1 MQPLKQVSIG
11 RYEILAELGRGAMG
25 VVYKARD
32 PKIDR
37 LVAIKTIA
45 LLNQDPDEEREFR
58 ARFFHE
64 AQAAGRLSHP
74 RIVTIFDV
82 AEDPETQNPYIVME
96 YVPGHSLERELSE
109 ENGKLA
115 LETALQLTEEVA
127 EALDYA
133 HAQGIVHRD
142 IKPANILLGEDGHPK
157 IADFGIAKF
166 NLANITSNG
175 HAMGTPAYMSP
186 EQLSGE
192 AVDGRSDL
200 FSVGV
205 ILYTMLTGYRP
216 FQGNSAMTVSYKV
229 VNRDPVPVS
238 ALDADI
244 PPMLDYVVSRA
255 MSKDRK
261 QRYQTGMEL
270 ALDISDLRQG
280 FIPRSSMTSPGTATD
295 PSTGSRTGVYEPALT
310 ARMEAVKL
318 GSTAT
323 QVSRGVPRR
332 RATWPIWQYAAVI
345 LMATG
350 VLGIGFAMFRRP
362 AYSTDSNLGQNGAS
376 TKPSAPENTQ
386 TPQQA
391 QPVVVTQPLS
401 AQADDTP
408 QATVSSEEHEGQAH
422 RSVAASRPKV
432 EKKTSK
438 LANAEVKASDAATTQ
453 VKYAAVPAAA
463 TPVSASRPASTLH
476 IRVEHHFP
484 SAEVWVWVDDK
495 LAFSHLMGG
504 IIKKR
509 LGIFK
514 GVQGFE
520 SESLRVSPGD
530 HRFRVR
536 VQSDDKTY
544 DKSATVVG
552 TLPQEGERALRIS
565 CDKHKPLQLIM
576 E

>member
-1 MQPLKQVSIG
+1 MEPLKQVNIG

-37 LVAIKTIA
+37 LVAVKTVA
-45 LLNQDPDEEREFR
+45 LVGLEPEEEREFR

-96 YVPGHSLERELSE
+96 YVAGHSLEKELVE
-109 ENGKLA
+109 RTGKLP
-115 LETALQLTEEVA
+115 LDEALQLTEKIA

-142 IKPANILLGEDGHPK
+142 IKPANILLSEDGHPK

-166 NLANITSNG
+166 NLANITSSG
-175 HAMGTPAYMSP
+175 HAIGTPAYMSP

-200 FSVGV
+200 FSMGV
-205 ILYTMLTGYRP
+205 ILYTMLTGYKP

-244 PPMLDYVVSRA
+244 PPTLDYVVSRA
-255 MSKDRK
+255 MAKDRRK
-261 QRYQTGMEL
+261 RYQTGMEL
-270 ALDISDLRQG
+270 ALDVQDLRQG
-280 FIPRSSMTSPGTATD
+280 FIPRSSMTPMAGGEATAGL
-295 PSTGSRTGVYEPALT
+295 STGTHEPSLT
-310 ARMEAVKL
+310 ARMQAVRL
-318 GSTAT
+318 TSGSKPAAIG
-323 QVSRGVPRR
+323 QPRK
-332 RATWPIWQYAAVI
+332 AAWPLWQYAAAVI
-345 LMATG
+345 MATG

-362 AYSTDSNLGQNGAS
+362 LPSNDPIPPGNQAS
-376 TKPSAPENTQ
+376 KPVSE
-386 TPQQA
+386 
-391 QPVVVTQPLS
+391 
-401 AQADDTP
+401 
-408 QATVSSEEHEGQAH
+408 ATSVSS
-422 RSVAASRPKV
+422 
-432 EKKTSK
+432 T
-438 LANAEVKASDAATTQ
+438 
-453 VKYAAVPAAA
+453 PAAA
-463 TPVSASRPASTLH
+463 ATESQSQAVKKELPPPEVLRVLSRTPSAKVKHVKTGAPQTTSASSATAVQYTAPNSPAASAVLAASRPASTLH

-484 SAEVWVWVDDK
+484 AAEVWVWIDDK
-495 LAFSHLMGG
+495 LAYNHSLGGTVKKHLVV
-504 IIKKR
+504 
-509 LGIFK
+509 FK

-520 SESLRVSPGD
+520 SDSLRIGAGD

-536 VQSDDKTY
+536 VQSQDKSYDKT
-544 DKSATVVG
+544 ATVTG
-552 TLPQEGERALRIS
+552 SLPQDGERALHIS
-565 CDKHKPLQLIM
+565 CDKRKPLQLGL

>member
-45 LLNQDPDEEREFR
+45 LAGQEPDDEREFR

-96 YVPGHSLERELSE
+96 YVPGHSLETEMAE
-109 ENGKLA
+109 QGKLPLKKA
-115 LETALQLTEEVA
+115 LLLTEEVA

-133 HAQGIVHRD
+133 HLQGIVHRD
-142 IKPANILLGEDGHPK
+142 IKPANILLGEDGHPR

-166 NLANITSNG
+166 NLANITSTG

-192 AVDGRSDL
+192 PVDGRSDL
-200 FSVGV
+200 FSLGV

-255 MSKDRK
+255 MAKDRK
-261 QRYQTGMEL
+261 QRYQSGMEL
-270 ALDISDLRQG
+270 ALDVQDLRQG
-280 FIPRSSMTSPGTATD
+280 FIPRTSMGPTAGPASDPTSGTK
-295 PSTGSRTGVYEPALT
+295 TGTYEPALT

-318 GSTAT
+318 GGPAPQSGGTA
-323 QVSRGVPRR
+323 R
-332 RATWPIWQYAAVI
+332 RATAWPAWHYAAAIIMGV
-345 LMATG
+345 G

-362 AYSTDSNLGQNGAS
+362 NPPTAPAHGTDETAAKSAAAPAQTAQPASVSTPAVNAITDSATNA
-376 TKPSAPENTQ
+376 
-386 TPQQA
+386 
-391 QPVVVTQPLS
+391 
-401 AQADDTP
+401 P
-408 QATVSSEEHEGQAH
+408 QAAEESKQPDKAAHRPSSARAASSKSHAKAPVAEAKATDAGVSGPVKYVSSPALP
-422 RSVAASRPKV
+422 ASSTGSHGP
-432 EKKTSK
+432 
-438 LANAEVKASDAATTQ
+438 
-453 VKYAAVPAAA
+453 
-463 TPVSASRPASTLH
+463 STLH

-484 SAEVWVWVDDK
+484 TAEVWVWVDDK
-495 LAFSHLMGG
+495 LAFNHPLGGTVKKHLV
-504 IIKKR
+504 
-509 LGIFK
+509 IFK
-514 GVQGFE
+514 GVEGFE
-520 SESLRVSPGD
+520 SDSLRIGAGE
-530 HRFRVR
+530 HHFRVR
-536 VQSDDKTY
+536 VQSEDKAY
-544 DKSATVVG
+544 DKSATIAG
-552 TLPQEGERALRIS
+552 TLPTDGERELHIS
-565 CDKHKPLQLIM
+565 CDKHKPLQLAI

>member
-45 LLNQDPDEEREFR
+45 LLNQDPNEEREFR

-96 YVPGHSLERELSE
+96 YVSGHSLEMELSQ

-115 LETALQLTEEVA
+115 LEKALQLTEEVA

-270 ALDISDLRQG
+270 ALDIGDLRQG
-280 FIPRSSMTSPGTATD
+280 FIPRSSMTSPGSTTD
-295 PSTGSRTGVYEPALT
+295 PSTGSRTGAYEPALT

-323 QVSRGVPRR
+323 QASRGVPRR
-332 RATWPIWQYAAVI
+332 RAAWPIWQYAAAMI
-345 LMATG
+345 MATG

-362 AYSTDSNLGQNGAS
+362 AYSIDSHLRQNGAS
-376 TKPSAPENTQ
+376 AKPTLPENTQ

-391 QPVVVTQPLS
+391 QAAAVTQPVAS
-401 AQADDTP
+401 
-408 QATVSSEEHEGQAH
+408 QATDNPQLTDGNEEQERQSRRTPVH
-422 RSVAASRPKV
+422 SRPKI
-432 EKKTSK
+432 EKKT
-438 LANAEVKASDAATTQ
+438 ANVGNTEAKATDVASSP
-453 VKYAAVPAAA
+453 VKYTAAAAA
-463 TPVSASRPASTLH
+463 TPVSLARAVSTLH

-504 IIKKR
+504 IVKKR

-520 SESLRVSPGD
+520 SESLRVSSGD

-565 CDKHKPLQLIM
+565 CDKHKPLQLVM

>member
-11 RYEILAELGRGAMG
+11 RYEIVAELGRGAMG

-37 LVAIKTIA
+37 MVAIKTIA
-45 LLNQDPDEEREFR
+45 LLNQDPEEEREFR

-64 AQAAGRLSHP
+64 AQAAGRLSHA
-74 RIVTIFDV
+74 RIVTVFDV

-96 YVPGHSLERELSE
+96 YVSGHSLEKELTE
-109 ENGKLA
+109 LGGKLP
-115 LETALQLTEEVA
+115 LHKALQLTEEVA

-133 HAQGIVHRD
+133 HLQGIVHRD

-166 NLANITSNG
+166 NLANITSSG

-192 AVDGRSDL
+192 PVDGRSDL
-200 FSVGV
+200 FSMGV

-255 MSKDRK
+255 MAKDRK

-270 ALDISDLRQG
+270 SLDLQDLRQG
-280 FIPRSSMTSPGTATD
+280 FIPRSSMGSVAEGASDPTSGTK
-295 PSTGSRTGVYEPALT
+295 TGAYEPALT

-318 GSTAT
+318 GSAGALA
-323 QVSRGVPRR
+323 SSPALRR
-332 RATWPIWQYAAVI
+332 SAGWPLWQYAAAMI
-345 LMATG
+345 MATG

-362 AYSTDSNLGQNGAS
+362 ALSTVAARNDDAQLKTSA
-376 TKPSAPENTQ
+376 TTPSQ
-386 TPQQA
+386 TPPA
-391 QPVVVTQPLS
+391 ENNAASPVNSAAVV
-401 AQADDTP
+401 
-408 QATVSSEEHEGQAH
+408 ATKEVNAGDLESKQTTSRK
-422 RSVAASRPKV
+422 RSVAVSRKSAAEPKQ
-432 EKKTSK
+432 S
-438 LANAEVKASDAATTQ
+438 LAPANAGTATVATA
-453 VKYAAVPAAA
+453 KLIPAAA
-463 TPVSASRPASTLH
+463 TPSNAARAASTLH

-484 SAEVWVWVDDK
+484 AAEVWVWVDDK
-495 LAFSHLMGG
+495 LTFNRPLDGTV
-504 IIKKR
+504 KKK

-514 GVQGFE
+514 GVEGFE
-520 SESLRVSPGD
+520 SDSLKIPAGD
-530 HRFRVR
+530 HKFRVR
-536 VQSDDKTY
+536 VQADDKSY
-544 DKSATVVG
+544 DKSG
-552 TLPQEGERALRIS
+552 TIAGSLPQDGERALHIS
-565 CDKHKPLQLIM
+565 CDKHKPLQLAI